1 MKTNIVESRA
11 FSRRLEDAVARYHA
25 GALSAAEMIN
35 ELITLAKEMKA
46 ARVRG
51 EDEGLTP
58 EESAF

>member
-1 MKTNIVESRA
+1 
-11 FSRRLEDAVARYHA
+11 
-25 GALSAAEMIN
+25 MIN

-58 EESAF
+58 EESAFYDALSL